1 MKTRLATALT
11 AALFSLMAA
20 AQSPA
25 PPGARPVAGVAPSP
39 AASAAAGSAALARRP
54 DDREADTPLS
64 VTVLGQ
70 PIVLGMS
77 YELTQERRLNF
88 DLDSSQS
95 NDRDVTDHELKLDA
109 RWTDGEHNTLF
120 VQAVA
125 LADRRRD
132 RGDGSVQTEQSLER
146 GQAWWL
152 REHIAGLP
160 LSLQVGRIAL
170 IDRRAWWWDDDLDA
184 LRLTYTA
191 ADPKIWSV
199 ETGLGREL
207 FKRSSLDRGI
217 APEQRGVLRW
227 FGQARWQWADDQ
239 LLEGHWLWS
248 RDGSGT
254 PAVGRLFDEDTEDER
269 DARLT
274 WLGLRGSGQLR
285 PLDGHRLYYR
295 ADLAWLGGRHT
306 VTAFDDADNG
316 QLVAGAS
323 RSRRVRA
330 HAWDLGAQW
339 RWPGDARPTVS
350 LGLAHG
356 SGGAEAGSLDTN
368 FRQTGLQE
376 NKGRVGGV
384 KRWRYYGEL
393 LDPELSNLTVASLGL
408 GMRLWGNNSIDLLWH
423 HYRQDVASRTLAG
436 SRLSADPL
444 GRHRDI
450 GREIDLLLALRQW
463 QHLELTLKLARF
475 LPGRA
480 FAADQ
485 RDAAHSI
492 ELGAV
497 LTF

>member
-1 MKTRLATALT
+1 MTARL
-11 AALFSLMAA
+11 A
-20 AQSPA
+20 AQSPVPRQAA
-25 PPGARPVAGVAPSP
+25 PTAGVQPP
-39 AASAAAGSAALARRP
+39 LAASAVPAAASLARRP
-54 DDREADTPLS
+54 DDREADAPLS

-70 PIVLGMS
+70 PIVLSMS

-88 DLDSSQS
+88 DLEGRQP
-95 NDRDVTDHELKLDA
+95 NDRDVTEHELKLDA
-109 RWTDGEHNTLF
+109 RWHDGHQTTLF

-125 LADRRRD
+125 LAERRRD
-132 RGDGSVQTEQSLER
+132 RGDGSVQTEQSYER

-152 REHIAGLP
+152 RERIAGLP
-160 LSLQVGRIAL
+160 LSLQIGRIAL

-184 LRLTYTA
+184 LRLSYTS
-191 ADPKIWSV
+191 ADRGDWAV

-207 FKRSSLDRGI
+207 LKRSSLDRGI
-217 APEQRGVLRW
+217 APDQRGVMRW
-227 FGQARWQWADDQ
+227 FGQARWGWREDH
-239 LLEGHWLWS
+239 LLEAYWLWS
-248 RDGSGT
+248 RDRSGT
-254 PAVGRLFDEDTEDER
+254 PAAGRLFDEDTEDER

-274 WLGLRGSGQLR
+274 WLGLRSSGQWR
-285 PLDGHRLYYR
+285 PLEGHRLNYR

-306 VTAFDDADNG
+306 VTPFEDADNG

-339 RWPGDARPTVS
+339 RWPGDARPTLS

-356 SGGAEAGSLDTN
+356 SGGASAAALDTN

-393 LDPELSNLTVASLGL
+393 LDPELSNLTVASLGFGL
-408 GMRLWGNNSIDLLWH
+408 RAWGNNSVDLLWH
-423 HYRQDVASRTLAG
+423 HYRQDVAASTLLG

-450 GREIDLLLALRQW
+450 GQEIDLLLALRQW
-463 QHLELTLKLARF
+463 DHLELTLKLARF

-485 RDAAHSI
+485 RDPAHSI